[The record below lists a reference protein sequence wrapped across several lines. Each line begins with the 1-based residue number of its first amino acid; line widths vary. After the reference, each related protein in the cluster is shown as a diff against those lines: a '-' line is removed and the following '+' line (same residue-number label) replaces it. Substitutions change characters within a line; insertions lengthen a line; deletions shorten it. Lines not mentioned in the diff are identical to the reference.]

1 MKIALAQLNYTVGD
15 VEGNASKIIEAIEK
29 AKQKNADLVV
39 FAEQALS
46 GTPAYDLLNKATFV
60 ELCEEELERIAEHC
74 DSLAA
79 IVGSPVAGDEGTVSA
94 AVVIER
100 GQITRRVA
108 KQYVDYRDEMGFVHP
123 SKGPEV
129 ITVAGEQV
137 AVVVGNDL
145 VRVRDCDQSVTT
157 IININARRFRK
168 RVLEAR
174 YEKFH
179 NLAFA
184 EGKNLVFVN
193 HVGGSTDMV
202 YDGTSSVYD
211 SKGELVMLLETFNE
225 DFKVCDM
232 NAANEPIATPFS
244 YYQNRTR
251 NLYDAIKCGL
261 KDYFYKNGYKKACV
275 GLSGGIDSSVVLSIA
290 VDALGAENV
299 RAMMMPSQFSS
310 DHSVEDAV
318 KLAENLGVEYNVV
331 PITEAYKSIVESL
344 MPVVGGTPF
353 DATEENIQARIR
365 TIMLMAL
372 QNKQNYLMLNSSN
385 KSENALGW
393 CTLYG
398 DTAGAISITGDVY
411 KSEIYDLARY
421 INRDGEII
429 PENILNKEPSS
440 ELYAGQKDSDL
451 LPPYEVV
458 DAILYRMIERGQ
470 HREEIINAGFDAEV
484 VHKIHKMVMR
494 NEKKRFQFCPMLRLS
509 SCTLGCDRVL
519 PLTNKYGD

>member
-29 AKQKNADLVV
+29 AKQKNVDLVV

-94 AVVIER
+94 AVVIEN
-100 GQITRRVA
+100 GQITRRIA
-108 KQYVDYRDEMGFVHP
+108 KQYVDYRDEMGYINP
-123 SKGPEV
+123 SSGAEV

-174 YEKFH
+174 YEKLH
-179 NLAFA
+179 HVAYV

-211 SKGELVMLLETFNE
+211 SKGELVMLLDTFQE
-225 DFKVCDM
+225 DFKVCDLG
-232 NAANEPIATPFS
+232 AQNEPIATPFS

-372 QNKQNYLMLNSSN
+372 QNKQNYVMLNSSN

-421 INRDGEII
+421 INRESEII

>member
-29 AKQKNADLVV
+29 AKQKNVDLVV

-94 AVVIER
+94 AVVIEN
-100 GQITRRVA
+100 GQITRRIA
-108 KQYVDYRDEMGFVHP
+108 KQYVDYRDEMGYINP
-123 SKGPEV
+123 SSGAEV

-174 YEKFH
+174 YEKLH
-179 NLAFA
+179 HVAYV

-211 SKGELVMLLETFNE
+211 SKGELVLLLDTFQE
-225 DFKVCDM
+225 DFKVCDLG
-232 NAANEPIATPFS
+232 AQNEPIATPFS

-372 QNKQNYLMLNSSN
+372 QNKQNYVMLNSSN

-421 INRDGEII
+421 INRESEII

>member
-29 AKQKNADLVV
+29 AKQKNVDLVV

-100 GQITRRVA
+100 GQITRRIA
-108 KQYVDYRDEMGFVHP
+108 KQYVDYRDEMGYIHP
-123 SKGPEV
+123 SSGAEV
-129 ITVAGEQV
+129 IRVAGEQV

-168 RVLEAR
+168 RVLEDR
-174 YEKFH
+174 YEKLH
-179 NLAFA
+179 HVAYV

-211 SKGELVMLLETFNE
+211 SKGELVLLLDTFQE
-225 DFKVCDM
+225 DFKVCDLGVQ
-232 NAANEPIATPFS
+232 NEPIATPFS

-261 KDYFYKNGYKKACV
+261 KDYFHKNGYKKACV

-299 RAMMMPSQFSS
+299 RALMMPSQFSS

-318 KLAENLGVEYNVV
+318 KLADNLGVEYNVV
-331 PITEAYKSIVESL
+331 PITEAYKGIVESL

-372 QNKQNYLMLNSSN
+372 QNKQNYVMLNSSN

-421 INRDGEII
+421 INRESEII

-470 HREEIINAGFDAEV
+470 HREEIINAGFEADV

>member
-29 AKQKNADLVV
+29 AKQKNVDLVV

-100 GQITRRVA
+100 GQITRRIA
-108 KQYVDYRDEMGFVHP
+108 KQYVDYRDEMGYIHP
-123 SKGPEV
+123 SSGAEV

-168 RVLEAR
+168 RVLEDR
-174 YEKFH
+174 YEKLH
-179 NLAFA
+179 HVAYV

-202 YDGTSSVYD
+202 YDGTSSIYD
-211 SKGELVMLLETFNE
+211 AKGELVLLLDTFKE
-225 DFKVCDM
+225 DFKVCDLGVQ
-232 NAANEPIATPFS
+232 NEPIATPFS

-261 KDYFYKNGYKKACV
+261 KDYFHKNGYKKACV

-299 RAMMMPSQFSS
+299 RALMMPSQFSS

-318 KLAENLGVEYNVV
+318 KLADNLGVEYNVV

-372 QNKQNYLMLNSSN
+372 QNKQNYVMLNSSN

-421 INRDGEII
+421 INRESEII

-470 HREEIINAGFDAEV
+470 HREEIINAGFEADV

>member
-29 AKQKNADLVV
+29 AKQKNVDLVV

-100 GQITRRVA
+100 GQITRRIA
-108 KQYVDYRDEMGFVHP
+108 KQYVDYRDEMGYIHP
-123 SKGPEV
+123 SSGAEV
-129 ITVAGEQV
+129 IRVAGEQV

-168 RVLEAR
+168 RVLEDR
-174 YEKFH
+174 YEKLH
-179 NLAFA
+179 HVAYV

-202 YDGTSSVYD
+202 YDGTSSIYD
-211 SKGELVMLLETFNE
+211 AKGELVLLLDTFKE
-225 DFKVCDM
+225 DFKVCDLGVQ
-232 NAANEPIATPFS
+232 NEPIATPFS

-251 NLYDAIKCGL
+251 NLHDAIKCGL

-290 VDALGAENV
+290 VDALGVENV

-318 KLAENLGVEYNVV
+318 KLADNLGVEYNVV

-372 QNKQNYLMLNSSN
+372 QNKQNYVMLNSSN

-421 INRDGEII
+421 INREREII

>member
-29 AKQKNADLVV
+29 AKQKNVDLVV

-100 GQITRRVA
+100 GQITRRIA
-108 KQYVDYRDEMGFVHP
+108 KQYVDYRDEMGYIDP
-123 SKGPEV
+123 SSGSEV

-168 RVLEAR
+168 RVLEDR
-174 YEKFH
+174 YEKLH
-179 NLAFA
+179 HVAYV

-202 YDGTSSVYD
+202 YDGTSSIYD
-211 SKGELVMLLETFNE
+211 AKGELVLLLDTFKE
-225 DFKVCDM
+225 DFKVCDLGVQ
-232 NAANEPIATPFS
+232 NEPIATPFS

-261 KDYFYKNGYKKACV
+261 KDYFHKNGYKKACV

-299 RAMMMPSQFSS
+299 RALMMPSQFSS

-318 KLAENLGVEYNVV
+318 KLADNLGVEYNVV

-372 QNKQNYLMLNSSN
+372 QNKQNYVMLNSSN

-421 INRDGEII
+421 INRESEII

-470 HREEIINAGFDAEV
+470 HREEIINAGFDADV

>member
-29 AKQKNADLVV
+29 AKQKNVDLAV

-94 AVVIER
+94 AVVIEN
-100 GQITRRVA
+100 GQITRRIA
-108 KQYVDYRDEMGFVHP
+108 KQYVDYRDEMGYINP
-123 SKGPEV
+123 SSGAEV

-174 YEKFH
+174 YEKLH
-179 NLAFA
+179 HVAYV

-211 SKGELVMLLETFNE
+211 SKGELVMLLDTFQE
-225 DFKVCDM
+225 DFKVCDLG
-232 NAANEPIATPFS
+232 AQNEPIATPFS

-372 QNKQNYLMLNSSN
+372 QNKQNYVMLNSSN

-421 INRDGEII
+421 INRESEII

>member
-29 AKQKNADLVV
+29 AKQKNVDLVV

-100 GQITRRVA
+100 GQITRRIA
-108 KQYVDYRDEMGFVHP
+108 KQYVDYRDEMGYIHP
-123 SKGPEV
+123 SSGAEV
-129 ITVAGEQV
+129 IRVAGEQV

-168 RVLEAR
+168 RVLEDR
-174 YEKFH
+174 YEKLH
-179 NLAFA
+179 HVAYV

-202 YDGTSSVYD
+202 YDGTSSIYD
-211 SKGELVMLLETFNE
+211 AKGELVLLLDTFQE
-225 DFKVCDM
+225 DFKVCDLGVQ
-232 NAANEPIATPFS
+232 NEPIATPFS

-261 KDYFYKNGYKKACV
+261 KDYFHKNGYKKACV

-299 RAMMMPSQFSS
+299 RALMMPSQFSS

-318 KLAENLGVEYNVV
+318 KLADNLGVEYNVV
-331 PITEAYKSIVESL
+331 PITEAYKGIVESL

-372 QNKQNYLMLNSSN
+372 QNKQNYVMLNSSN

-421 INRDGEII
+421 INRENEII

-470 HREEIINAGFDAEV
+470 HREEIINAGFDADV

>member
-29 AKQKNADLVV
+29 AKQKNVDLVV

-100 GQITRRVA
+100 GQITRRIA
-108 KQYVDYRDEMGFVHP
+108 KQYVDYRDEMGYINP
-123 SKGPEV
+123 SSGAEV

-174 YEKFH
+174 YEKLH
-179 NLAFA
+179 HVAYV

-211 SKGELVMLLETFNE
+211 SKGELVMLLDTFQE
-225 DFKVCDM
+225 DFKVCDLG
-232 NAANEPIATPFS
+232 AQNEPIATPFS

-299 RAMMMPSQFSS
+299 RVMMMPSQFSS

-372 QNKQNYLMLNSSN
+372 QNKQNYVMLNSSN

-421 INRDGEII
+421 INRESEII

>member
-29 AKQKNADLVV
+29 AKQKNVDLVV

-100 GQITRRVA
+100 GQITRRIA
-108 KQYVDYRDEMGFVHP
+108 KQYVDYRDEMGYINP
-123 SKGPEV
+123 SLGAEV
-129 ITVAGEQV
+129 VTVAGEQV

-174 YEKFH
+174 YEKLH
-179 NLAFA
+179 HVAYV

-211 SKGELVMLLETFNE
+211 SKGELVMLLDTFKE
-225 DFKVCDM
+225 DFKVCDLGVQ
-232 NAANEPIATPFS
+232 NEPIATPFS

-372 QNKQNYLMLNSSN
+372 QNKQNYVMLNSSN

-421 INRDGEII
+421 INRESEII

>member
-29 AKQKNADLVV
+29 AKQKNVDLVV

-100 GQITRRVA
+100 GQITRRIA
-108 KQYVDYRDEMGFVHP
+108 KQYVDYRDEMGYIDP
-123 SKGPEV
+123 SSGSEV

-168 RVLEAR
+168 RVLEDR
-174 YEKFH
+174 YEKLH
-179 NLAFA
+179 HVAYV

-211 SKGELVMLLETFNE
+211 SKGELVLLLDTFQE
-225 DFKVCDM
+225 DFKVCDLGVQ
-232 NAANEPIATPFS
+232 NEPIATPFS

-261 KDYFYKNGYKKACV
+261 KDYFHKNGYKKACV

-290 VDALGAENV
+290 VDALGVENV

-372 QNKQNYLMLNSSN
+372 QNKQNYVMLNSSN

-421 INRDGEII
+421 INRESEII

>member
-74 DSLAA
+74 DSLTA
-79 IVGSPVAGDEGTVSA
+79 IVGSPVAGDDGTVSA

-100 GQITRRVA
+100 GQIIRRVA

-123 SKGPEV
+123 STGAEV

-251 NLYDAIKCGL
+251 NLYNAIKCGL
-261 KDYFYKNGYKKACV
+261 KDYFDKNGYKKACV

-290 VDALGAENV
+290 VDALGVENV

-318 KLAENLGVEYNVV
+318 KLAEHRG
-331 PITEAYKSIVESL
+331 
-344 MPVVGGTPF
+344 
-353 DATEENIQARIR
+353 
-365 TIMLMAL
+365 
-372 QNKQNYLMLNSSN
+372 
-385 KSENALGW
+385 
-393 CTLYG
+393 
-398 DTAGAISITGDVY
+398 
-411 KSEIYDLARY
+411 
-421 INRDGEII
+421 
-429 PENILNKEPSS
+429 
-440 ELYAGQKDSDL
+440 
-451 LPPYEVV
+451 VV
-458 DAILYRMIERGQ
+458 DARCGWYTVRCYRGEYSGSYPYHYADGIAEQAELSDAQLVEQERECIGLVYALWRYGGSDQ
-470 HREEIINAGFDAEV
+470 H
-484 VHKIHKMVMR
+484 
-494 NEKKRFQFCPMLRLS
+494 
-509 SCTLGCDRVL
+509 
-519 PLTNKYGD
+519 YG

>member
-29 AKQKNADLVV
+29 AKQKNVDLVV

-100 GQITRRVA
+100 GQITRRIA
-108 KQYVDYRDEMGFVHP
+108 KQYVDYRDEMGYIDP
-123 SKGPEV
+123 SSGSEV

-168 RVLEAR
+168 RVLEDR
-174 YEKFH
+174 YEKLH
-179 NLAFA
+179 HVAYV

-202 YDGTSSVYD
+202 YDGTSSIYD
-211 SKGELVMLLETFNE
+211 AKGELVLLLDTFKE
-225 DFKVCDM
+225 DFKVCDLGVQ
-232 NAANEPIATPFS
+232 NEPIATPFS

-261 KDYFYKNGYKKACV
+261 KDYFHKNGYKKACV

-299 RAMMMPSQFSS
+299 RALMMPSQFSS

-318 KLAENLGVEYNVV
+318 KLADNLGVEYNVV

-372 QNKQNYLMLNSSN
+372 QNKQNYVMLNSSN

-421 INRDGEII
+421 INRENEII

-470 HREEIINAGFDAEV
+470 HREEIINAGFDADV